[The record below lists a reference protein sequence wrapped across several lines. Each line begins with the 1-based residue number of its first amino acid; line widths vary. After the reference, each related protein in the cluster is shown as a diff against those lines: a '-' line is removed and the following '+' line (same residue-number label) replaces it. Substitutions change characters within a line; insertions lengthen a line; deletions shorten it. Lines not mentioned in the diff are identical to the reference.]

1 MNKYKVY
8 YMIPGVKGTQTDYI
22 KARSKKAA
30 HRDFYDLHLDKEWLN
45 IKKINYV
52 KEPVF
57 TWKLGV
63 LSVTQGAI
71 IGLGLNLANID
82 VSAAEGVGLVFLIV
96 IYRSL
101 NRLYKDYL

>member
-22 KARSKKAA
+22 EARSKKAA
-30 HRDFYDLHLDKEWLN
+30 HRDFYDKHLDKEWVN

-63 LSVTQGAI
+63 LSVVQGAI
-71 IGLGLNLANID
+71 IGLGLNLANIN
-82 VSAAEGVGLVFLIV
+82 VSAAEGVGLVFLIA
-96 IYRSL
+96 IYGSL
-101 NRLYKDYL
+101 NRMYKDYL